1 MEGPV
6 LFLIRIRF
14 SALLYFTLPLGGT
27 LSSINSNEVMI
38 VMEGGKEKGG
48 WELVKL
54 SSSCLLFHDLLKRFV
69 G

>member
-38 VMEGGKEKGG
+38 VMEGEKKKEGG
-48 WELVKL
+48 N
-54 SSSCLLFHDLLKRFV
+54 
-69 G
+69 